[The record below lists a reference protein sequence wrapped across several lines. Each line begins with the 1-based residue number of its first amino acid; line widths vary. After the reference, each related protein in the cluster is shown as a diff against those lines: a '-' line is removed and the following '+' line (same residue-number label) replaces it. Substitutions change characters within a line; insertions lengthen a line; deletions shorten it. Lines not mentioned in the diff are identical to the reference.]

1 MSLKTKLLVFGS
13 MLGFVAAAQK
23 SKGVVPFEVEGTKE
37 TSVFHKVFSG
47 HRYHKRYP
55 SLNRENEVRKEMHQR
70 MIKELADSGICWTP
84 YGLYHMNHV

>member
-23 SKGVVPFEVEGTKE
+23 SKGVVPLEVEGTKE
-37 TSVFHKVFSG
+37 TSVFHRVFSG
-47 HRYHKRYP
+47 HRYHKTYP
-55 SLNRENEVRKEMHQR
+55 TLNWENAVRKGMHQR